1 MQRDEVRALGELAGV
16 AAGDIAVQA
25 RQLHEGISQRVFGL
39 VGPGAVVVRT
49 IHDGVTGR
57 AYTGARA
64 LTGAIVNAGA
74 RAVSVVQPPDAP
86 PIDASP
92 VGRVAMGALNGAF
105 GDSLL
110 RRKNALSLEMSLRR
124 GGRDVPIDAPSLWAA
139 FPDATP
145 KLVVFLHGLCETDE
159 AWALRSARYVPYGP
173 RLQAE
178 HGYTP
183 LFIRYNSGRHI
194 SENGRDLAL
203 LLRQLMRAWPCEVAE
218 TALIGHSMGGL
229 VARSAC
235 HYDEDRGWTDSVRH
249 VFMLGTPHAG
259 APLEQAANRLG
270 VALGKL
276 PETRG
281 LARPINARSAGMKD
295 LRYGY
300 LCDEDWFG
308 CDPDVYLHR
317 AAREI
322 PFLPTANHYFVCA
335 TLSRDIDGRL
345 ARIVGD
351 LLVLRASAWGTGRGE
366 RMRFPVDHYRH
377 IGGATHFDLL
387 NHPAIYELLKDW
399 ITRGRELE
407 AETASAVAAVAGGVG
422 LRAGGLG

>member
-1 MQRDEVRALGELAGV
+1 MRREEVRALGELAGV
-16 AAGDIAVQA
+16 AASDIAVQA
-25 RQLHEGISQRVFGL
+25 RQLHEGVSQRVFGL
-39 VGPGAVVVRT
+39 VGPGGAAVRVV
-49 IHDGVTGR
+49 HDGIAAG
-57 AYTGARA
+57 AYTGAKA
-64 LTGAIVNAGA
+64 LTGAIVNASV
-74 RAVSVVQPPDAP
+74 RAVSVVQPPN
-86 PIDASP
+86 ASP
-92 VGRVAMGALNGAF
+92 VDQSPIGRLAVGALNGAF

-110 RRKNALSLEMSLRR
+110 RRKNALTLQMSLRR
-124 GGRDVPIDAPSLWAA
+124 GGRDVRIDRASLHAA

-159 AWALRSARYVPYGP
+159 AWKLRSARYAPYGT
-173 RLQAE
+173 RLRAE

-183 LFIRYNSGRHI
+183 LYIRYNSGRHI
-194 SENGRDLAL
+194 SENGRDLARM
-203 LLRQLMRAWPCEVAE
+203 LRELARVWPCEVAE
-218 TALIGHSMGGL
+218 MALIGHSMGGL

-235 HYDEDRGWTDSVRH
+235 HYDEDKGWTDSVRH
-249 VFMLGTPHAG
+249 VFMLGAPHAG

-270 VALGKL
+270 AALGKL

-281 LARPINARSAGMKD
+281 FARPINARSAGIKD

-308 CDPDVYLHR
+308 CDPDVYLR
-317 AAREI
+317 KAAREI

-345 ARIVGD
+345 ARIIGD
-351 LLVLRASAWGTGRGE
+351 LLVMRASAWGQMGKGE

-387 NHPAIYELLKDW
+387 NHPAIYELLEGW
-399 ITRGRELE
+399 ITKGRALP
-407 AETASAVAAVAGGVG
+407 AGETAEAV
-422 LRAGGLG
+422 